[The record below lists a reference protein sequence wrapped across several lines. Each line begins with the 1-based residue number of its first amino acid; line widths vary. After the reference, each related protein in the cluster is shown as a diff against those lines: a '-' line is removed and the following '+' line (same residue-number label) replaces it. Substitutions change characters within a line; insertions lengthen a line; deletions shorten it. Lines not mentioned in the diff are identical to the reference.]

1 MLDAVFERDTTA
13 NWLPRLQ
20 GSLPAAPVYDM
31 PQALDN
37 PFPASTGMIRNT
49 PHPLRPDFR
58 AFANPIKLDGSRL
71 PSRAGSAL
79 GADTDPVLGELGY
92 STAEIDALR
101 ARKVI

>member
-1 MLDAVFERDTTA
+1 
-13 NWLPRLQ
+13 
-20 GSLPAAPVYDM
+20 
-31 PQALDN
+31 
-37 PFPASTGMIRNT
+37 MIRNT

-79 GADTDPVLGELGY
+79 GADTEAVLGELGY
-92 STAEIDALR
+92 SAADIDTLR